1 MRALRASGFIKQ
13 LLNNEANIPNPARL
27 CAALRGPPG
36 FRHNYIG
43 KFALLL
49 YVSDNSCSRRPLS
62 FSVAAHEGEQQRALP
77 VLGGR
82 GPGGMPGGFVL
93 VAFFVAARSAVA
105 VRAGSHLDQLVSRRR
120 RRRRRVKRRQARRL
134 GRAGRGLC
142 PRRGAGTRRGR
153 RGGGGA
159 PRASESRRGSGPRR
173 GQARRGLCMSR
184 ARTRGP
190 RRHAEG
196 GAGEHGVAPLELAR
210 GVVRDEEG
218 ARGGERAP
226 EAAGELHADGVRHEG
241 TAELLEAAPRFRQR
255 DLGGGQAAGREREK
269 RKTGETVI
277 SLSRFASLF

>member
-1 MRALRASGFIKQ
+1 
-13 LLNNEANIPNPARL
+13 
-27 CAALRGPPG
+27 
-36 FRHNYIG
+36 
-43 KFALLL
+43 
-49 YVSDNSCSRRPLS
+49 
-62 FSVAAHEGEQQRALP
+62 
-77 VLGGR
+77 
-82 GPGGMPGGFVL
+82 
-93 VAFFVAARSAVA
+93 
-105 VRAGSHLDQLVSRRR
+105 
-120 RRRRRVKRRQARRL
+120 
-134 GRAGRGLC
+134 
-142 PRRGAGTRRGR
+142 
-153 RGGGGA
+153 
-159 PRASESRRGSGPRR
+159 
-173 GQARRGLCMSR
+173 MSR

-226 EAAGELHADGVRHEG
+226 EAAGELHADGVRHEC